1 MQKILLTTQDVFNED
16 GHKYIYNSFLRTGTF
31 NLVTGEIGS
40 GKTSFLFQFLEEMR
54 NPNFLGYFER
64 DTTEPYGN
72 GLRNIVI
79 PVLYITPNKK
89 NMSLLNEFLVEY
101 VQGMELK
108 ICIMNN
114 TLPSD
119 SLYFYTDIRD
129 IEDREKYKVVIIDD
143 IDLLDPVLLS
153 GTHKEIDVKFNTL
166 LERFPNATF
175 FITQPAPKENNS
187 ISQVIEKMNNNGKVK
202 RFFDTHIH
210 LEKVTTNKT
219 LMEDEKKAEYK
230 SGVLKLM
237 GEISKDK
244 EESSGE
250 LIAVFDEY
258 QNSLYNGVFN
268 DEIQNKITELR
279 EDNFIKK
286 ERKRKLKVLSIRLNS
301 LYKRY
306 NGKKLTLV
314 RILISARYKQE
325 IQNVLTIYDFPRFEV
340 TDSEL
345 LEDADI
351 TEKVANLN
359 INKSSGTNKKPKGE
373 NKSKK
378 GKDTTKNKDKL
389 SKIVG
394 KIIGSGEEPH
404 IKEVANKM
412 GLNDKTI
419 RRYIKEMPEF
429 QIVNGY
435 IEVVESWGQNQDK

>member
-40 GKTSFLFQFLEEMR
+40 GKTSFLFQFLEDMR
-54 NPNFLGYFER
+54 SQNFLKYFER
-64 DTTEPYGN
+64 DKTDYGK
-72 GLRNIVI
+72 GLTNVEI
-79 PVLYITPNKK
+79 PVLYIAPNIK
-89 NMSLLNEFLVEY
+89 NMDLLNNFYIEE
-101 VQGMELK
+101 VQGMDLE

-129 IEDREKYKVVIIDD
+129 IEDREKYQVVIIDD

-202 RFFDTHIH
+202 RFLDTHIH

-219 LMEDEKKAEYK
+219 LIEDEKKVEYN
-230 SGVLKLM
+230 SGVLKLL
-237 GEISKDK
+237 EKILKYDEK
-244 EESSGE
+244 IFNE
-250 LIAVFDEY
+250 LMAVFNKY
-258 QNSLYNGVFN
+258 QNVLFNGVFN
-268 DEIQNKITELR
+268 DEIQDKITELR
-279 EDNFIKK
+279 EDNFID
-286 ERKRKLKVLSIRLNS
+286 EEITGKLDTISFKFNH

-306 NGKKLTLV
+306 NGRNLTLV

-359 INKSSGTNKKPKGE
+359 INKSSGTNKKPNGE
-373 NKSKK
+373 NKIKK

-389 SKIVG
+389 RKIVG
-394 KIIGSGEEPH
+394 KIISSGEEAH
-404 IKEVANKM
+404 IKEVANEMKV
-412 GLNDKTI
+412 NDKTI

-435 IEVVESWGQNQDK
+435 IEPVES